1 MHSHVDFA
9 SSWEAVTCW
18 LPKPVLKRCP
28 WINVLTKI
36 FTVCNFGN
44 TSAMTIIFSLKM
56 FKISCRIKKWNKKL
70 RKSFG
75 LEIIGFEFGVGNFHN
90 LEQDTR
96 IRKSVCKQI
105 PLRFHLTLGETFSK
119 STSLR
124 IIKKL
129 HKSSLM
135 AICQPFVD
143 VFTCWLP
150 KPLLKRC
157 SLESFLTKIFTF
169 CSFGNTLAMTIIF
182 SFKTFKIWCRFQ
194 RSNKNSS
201 KSFSF
206 PR

>member
-44 TSAMTIIFSLKM
+44 TSAMTIIFCLKM

-75 LEIIGFEFGVGNFHN
+75 LEIIAFEFGVGNFHN

-119 STSLR
+119 STSLKMIR
-124 IIKKL
+124 KL
-129 HKSSLM
+129 HKSSVLEISQ
-135 AICQPFVD
+135 AVGTLSHVDCQSHFWNGTLYR
-143 VFTCWLP
+143 VFQH
-150 KPLLKRC
+150 RY
-157 SLESFLTKIFTF
+157 SHSVVSKIH
-169 CSFGNTLAMTIIF
+169 
-182 SFKTFKIWCRFQ
+182 
-194 RSNKNSS
+194 
-201 KSFSF
+201 
-206 PR
+206 